1 MNSPSAME
9 ATSEAVARD
18 ALERSVGATLSDG
31 QWRLYRERLV
41 AYIQLLR
48 SWDGN
53 RPTPHKS

>member
-1 MNSPSAME
+1 MQ

-53 RPTPHKS
+53 RPAPHKS